1 MQWEIASYRVGVLQL
16 KTICD
21 MLKAEEDDVLEW
33 AQTHFFIVW
42 KQ

>member
-1 MQWEIASYRVGVLQL
+1 MQWEIASCRVGVLKL

-21 MLKAEEDDVLEW
+21 MLKTEEDDVLEW